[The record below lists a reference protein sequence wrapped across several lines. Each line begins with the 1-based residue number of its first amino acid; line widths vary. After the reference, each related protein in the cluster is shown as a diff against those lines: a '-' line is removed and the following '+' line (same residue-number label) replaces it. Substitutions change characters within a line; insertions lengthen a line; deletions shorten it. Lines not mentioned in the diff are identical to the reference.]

1 MKETNKN
8 EIDLLLRKLA
18 KSGGAESFGEA
29 QVSQHLDADELN
41 AYAEDAL
48 PSAARSRYTKHLIEC
63 SSCRGMVTRLALS
76 TGRGLAD
83 APTQLQHRT
92 LRDVLRSL
100 FSAGVIRYAGPVL
113 ATLLVLVIGIVVL
126 RLQQRESDYTA
137 KRQAPES
144 LTATPQQ
151 GDSASNELENQQEEL
166 RATSPPQQTKT
177 LQQEENSQRAADK
190 NEQSSLA
197 DTAPTGSTVTIPKEQ
212 PESGAD
218 VAQPTFAPDPK
229 PAAVTP
235 PPPAPTSEGQGVRS
249 QTVEEG
255 QAAARDRDD
264 FRKRDGVVTG
274 AEQNRPAKRS
284 ERQLPLA
291 GRMAR
296 APAKN
301 ETAEKE
307 KKQTYSSGEVR
318 VVAGRQF
325 RREGSDW
332 VDTDYTEGRAAVLVR
347 RGSEQYRAL
356 VADEPAI
363 KQIAE
368 ELNGTVIALW
378 KGRVYKLQ

>member
-18 KSGGAESFGEA
+18 KSDGAESFGEA

-83 APTQLQHRT
+83 APAQLQHRT
-92 LRDVLRSL
+92 LTDVLRSL
-100 FSAGVIRYAGPVL
+100 FSAGVIRYAGPGL

-126 RLQQRESDYTA
+126 RQQRESNYTA
-137 KRQAPES
+137 KRQTPES
-144 LTATPQQ
+144 LIATPQQ

-166 RATSPPQQTKT
+166 KASPAPQQTRT
-177 LQQEENSQRAADK
+177 PQQEENSQRATDK

-197 DTAPTGSTVTIPKEQ
+197 DTAPTGPTVTVPKEQ

-249 QTVEEG
+249 QTVEER
-255 QAAARDRDD
+255 QAAARDSDD

-284 ERQLPLA
+284 EGQLPLA

-307 KKQTYSSGEVR
+307 KRQADSSGEVR

-325 RREGSDW
+325 RRDGSAW
-332 VDTDYTEGRAAVLVR
+332 VDTDYIEGRAAVLVR

-368 ELNGTVIALW
+368 ELNGTVIVLW